1 MNDYVYRRH
10 PAGRARREATKEP
23 TAWTLACWIAFT
35 LVFVIDS
42 VTPGPA
48 VAAIVAKGA
57 TSGWWRTLPFIAGLV
72 IGDLILFALA
82 VAGLA
87 ALAAALGSLFVLIK
101 WLGVAY
107 LLYLAYRMWTA
118 EPIAPSR
125 TAPDGE
131 GMRLLGL
138 GTLLPLGNP
147 KAIGFYVAILPTV
160 MDVAALS
167 APAVLAVAAIIAV
180 VWTAVLVGY
189 ATAADRASRMVSTP
203 RAQRWLNRGS
213 AGAMVGAAG
222 TIATR

>member
-1 MNDYVYRRH
+1 MD
-10 PAGRARREATKEP
+10 AG
-23 TAWTLACWIAFT
+23 LLIAFT
-35 LVFVIDS
+35 LVFVVDS

-57 TSGWWRTLPFIAGLV
+57 TAGWWRTLPFVAGLV

-87 ALAAALGSLFVLIK
+87 ALAAALGPLFALIK
-101 WLGVAY
+101 WLGVVY
-107 LLYLAYRMWTA
+107 LLYLAYRMWMA
-118 EPIAPSR
+118 EPMAPSR

-131 GMRLLGL
+131 GMRLLCL

-160 MDVAALS
+160 MDVSALS
-167 APAVLAVAAIIAV
+167 ALAVLTVAAIIAAL
-180 VWTAVLVGY
+180 WAAVLIGY
-189 ATAADRASRMVSTP
+189 AAAADRASRMIATS
-203 RAQRWLNRGS
+203 RAQTWLNRIS
-213 AGAMVGAAG
+213 AGAMAGAAG

>member
-1 MNDYVYRRH
+1 M
-10 PAGRARREATKEP
+10 
-23 TAWTLACWIAFT
+23 
-35 LVFVIDS
+35 
-42 VTPGPA
+42 
-48 VAAIVAKGA
+48 AAIIAKGA

-87 ALAAALGSLFVLIK
+87 ALAAALGPLFALIK

-118 EPIAPSR
+118 EPMAPSR

-167 APAVLAVAAIIAV
+167 APAVLTVAAIITV
-180 VWTAVLVGY
+180 VWTRRARRLCGSGGPGEQNGFHTSGAKMAEPGFGRRHGRSSRYNRDTVTMLLVRRENVSSAFPMRNGPRL
-189 ATAADRASRMVSTP
+189 ADTLP
-203 RAQRWLNRGS
+203 C
-213 AGAMVGAAG
+213 
-222 TIATR
+222 